1 MIAVYLAMLETDV
14 DRDKFMKLYESYDL
28 TKRNC
33 LLLHYVYWKTMKKRR
48 MLCSKRGSESF
59 SIGNE

>member
-14 DRDKFMKLYESYDL
+14 DRDKFMNYMNL

>member
-14 DRDKFMKLYESYDL
+14 DRDKFMKFFINL

>member
-14 DRDKFMKLYESYDL
+14 DRDKFMKLYESYEKKL
-28 TKRNC
+28 FAVALRILENN
-33 LLLHYVYWKTMKKRR
+33 KKRR

>member
-14 DRDKFMKLYESYDL
+14 DRDKFMK
-28 TKRNC
+28 
-33 LLLHYVYWKTMKKRR
+33 YWKTMKKRR